1 MYNRLL
7 DAFIKTAESGSFTKA
22 SSSLFL
28 SPTAIMKQVNAL
40 EDHLGLRLLERTP
53 SGVALTD
60 AGRSL
65 YNDAKFIISYSEA
78 AIERAREVSSA
89 QKVFRVGTSILN
101 PAKPFVDLYY
111 RLAGAFSDY
120 KLSLIP
126 FEDDHEGI
134 VSEVE
139 KLGAKFDFLVGI
151 CDSRTWLSHADFI
164 QLGRYRKMVS
174 VPRGHRLADRKRISV
189 SDLSG
194 ETLMMVP
201 EGDSGVN
208 DFLRNDLKR
217 NWPGIHIVDTSQFY
231 DVSVFNKAVEDGA
244 VLLTTEC
251 WKNVHPSLVSLEVD
265 WDYSIPYGILF
276 SKRPEEKVLRFAEE
290 ARHLLEEENDR

>member
-7 DAFIKTAESGSFTKA
+7 DAFIKTAEAGSFTKA
-22 SSSLFL
+22 SESLFL
-28 SPTAIMKQVNAL
+28 SPTAIMKQVNSL

-53 SGVALTD
+53 SGVSLTD
-60 AGRSL
+60 AGKSL
-65 YNDAKFIISYSEA
+65 YDDARFMISYSDA
-78 AIERAREVSSA
+78 AIERAREASSE
-89 QKVFRVGTSILN
+89 QKIFRVGTSILN

-111 RLAGAFSDY
+111 RLSGSFSDY

-134 VSEVE
+134 ISEVE
-139 KLGAKFDFLVGI
+139 KLGSKFDFLVGI
-151 CDSRTWLSHADFI
+151 CDSRTWLSIADFI

-174 VPRGHRLADRKRISV
+174 VARGHRLAGMKRISV
-189 SDLSG
+189 SDLAG

-208 DFLRNDLKR
+208 DFLRNDLKC
-217 NWPGIHIVDTSQFY
+217 NYPDINIEDTPQFY
-231 DVSVFNKAVEDGA
+231 DISVFNKAVEDGS

-251 WKNVHPSLVSLEVD
+251 WKNVHPSLVALEVD
-265 WDYSIPYGILF
+265 WDYSIPYGILL
-276 SKRPEEKVLRFAEE
+276 SKKPRENVLRFADAVRRLMEDG
-290 ARHLLEEENDR
+290 NDR